1 MKIRLMLL
9 SVRFILVQ
17 EIAEGAVLW
26 DEQLREPMMH
36 DFHPTESPPSRKKEG
51 PDESG

>member
-26 DEQLREPMMH
+26 DGQLREPMMH
-36 DFHPTESPPSRKKEG
+36 DFHPTEKPPFSEEG
-51 PDESG
+51 GPR